1 MYKTI
6 INGGQELSFE
16 QQNFDWDVLEVEN
29 GYFHIVQGHKSF
41 TASVL
46 EVDYAEKM
54 FKIRVNQGVYDIQLK
69 DKFDLLVEKLG
80 LTNMSAKKANDVKAP
95 MPGLVLEIL
104 VKEGDVVAKGDAVL
118 ILEAMKM
125 ENVIKAA
132 GDGTVQKISAEK
144 GAAVEKNQV
153 LVEFA

>member
-6 INGGQELSFE
+6 INGEQELSFE
-16 QQNFDWDVLEVEN
+16 NQNFDWDLLEVKE
-29 GYFHIVQGHKSF
+29 GYFHIVQNNKSY

-46 EVDYAEKM
+46 EANHEDKT
-54 FKIRVNQGVYDIQLK
+54 FKIRINQEVYSIELK

-80 LTNMSAKKANDVKAP
+80 LTNMNAQKANDVKAP
-95 MPGLVLEIL
+95 MPGLVLDVL
-104 VKEGDVVAKGDAVL
+104 VKEGDEVAKGDSVL

-132 GDGTVQKISAEK
+132 GDGVVQKISVDK

-153 LVEFA
+153 LVEFS